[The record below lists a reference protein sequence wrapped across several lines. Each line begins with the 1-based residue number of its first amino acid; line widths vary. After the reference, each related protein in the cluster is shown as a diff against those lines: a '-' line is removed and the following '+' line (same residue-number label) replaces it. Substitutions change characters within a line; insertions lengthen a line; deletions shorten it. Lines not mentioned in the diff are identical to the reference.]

1 MRPGLISLE
10 SNAQMGER
18 VLIVSVKG
26 EVVALANLLVEPS
39 TIATM
44 VTGEVAK
51 PDLVLMDEGTY
62 PKGWVN

>member
-1 MRPGLISLE
+1 
-10 SNAQMGER
+10 MGER